1 MKKIILFLILSLNFA
16 GQSALDY
23 LDSLPEDIRMQ
34 FENQLPDEGQTN
46 VLTIEDN
53 LTSNNLENN
62 LEDMDEN
69 QEEEPFFGYNF
80 FETNAETN
88 NEFEIT
94 NILVYNFLYI
104 FFLLESRGRRG
115 NLLTSIY
122 KSS

>member
-16 GQSALDY
+16 GQSALD

-88 NEFEIT
+88 T
-94 NILVYNFLYI
+94 PILDLSLI
-104 FFLLESRGRRG
+104 H
-115 NLLTSIY
+115 I
-122 KSS
+122 